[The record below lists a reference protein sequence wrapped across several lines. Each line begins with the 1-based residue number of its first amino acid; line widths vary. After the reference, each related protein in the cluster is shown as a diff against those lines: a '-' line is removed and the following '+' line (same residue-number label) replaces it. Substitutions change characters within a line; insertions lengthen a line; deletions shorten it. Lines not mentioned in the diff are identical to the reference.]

1 MKKHHT
7 QVEHRHCYLKKVLDQ
22 NKRMLLLL
30 MVVEEVEEEEDIW
43 ELKKMMIVWK
53 RRY

>member
-7 QVEHRHCYLKKVLDQ
+7 QVEHRHCYLKTVLDQ
-22 NKRMLLLL
+22 NERMI
-30 MVVEEVEEEEDIW
+30 MMVVVEEVEVEEDIW